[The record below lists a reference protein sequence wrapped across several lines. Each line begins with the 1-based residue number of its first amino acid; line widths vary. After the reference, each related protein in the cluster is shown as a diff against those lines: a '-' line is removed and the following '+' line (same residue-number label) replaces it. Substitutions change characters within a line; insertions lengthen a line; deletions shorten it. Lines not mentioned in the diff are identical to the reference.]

1 METMLADPRR
11 QQSKVHAATTYIIAL
26 RLAIFR
32 LEIPVG
38 AGEGGVEVSA
48 EAEDGFEKK
57 GACMSTP

>member
-1 METMLADPRR
+1 METMLADP
-11 QQSKVHAATTYIIAL
+11 L